1 MSSKVHEKEHCRK
14 GSSTVEVKKKKK
26 KIPLGKCWKIRMK
39 KVDLR
44 PDCAETEVLGT
55 P

>member
-1 MSSKVHEKEHCRK
+1 MVHETEHCRK
-14 GSSTVEVKKKKK
+14 GSSTEEVKKKKK
-26 KIPLGKCWKIRMK
+26 VSLGKCWKIKME
-39 KVDLR
+39 KVNLR